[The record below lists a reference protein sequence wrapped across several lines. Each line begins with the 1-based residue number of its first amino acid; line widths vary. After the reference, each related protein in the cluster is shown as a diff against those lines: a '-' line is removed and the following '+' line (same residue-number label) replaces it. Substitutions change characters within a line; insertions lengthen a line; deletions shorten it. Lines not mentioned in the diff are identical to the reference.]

1 MKKHISKSL
10 VAAFLSLFGLSSN
23 VAGMDSGLI
32 KNPNNVDLTKIGI
45 SENSNKH
52 GNDDNLII
60 NPNNVD
66 LTKIGMSKGIPNK
79 LSNKEFSMID
89 NPNNVDLTKIGM
101 PGNNAIKPNND
112 KIDIPQK
119 TSSKFKKDFKPK
131 EDFRKSYND
140 GEPAIKLDYPFNL
153 LVVAD
158 NEDRM
163 KKVTSL
169 LCNNNLSL
177 SLGDLKN
184 LQDLNHYKSG
194 GIYYAVNNPNINVL
208 CITLDDFINNSF
220 NYDWDFICQ
229 NTTKIFYTFG
239 WDSDN
244 AEKYFDTLKKFY
256 HKFNKHWC
264 GKDFSYDDNY
274 EPNGY
279 TVWGKNFNKMP
290 LKKGRNDW
298 FEYIRVKRGLD
309 DHRYI
314 FFLLD
319 NNKIDCSF
327 EFNEYVSNMPD
338 ARSITI
344 CELNDK
350 LNVKLF
356 TDLLFEQCYEGFQ
369 KVQPF
374 IESKKN
380 SNDRNLKS
388 KIITGTLVTA
398 ALLGTT
404 GVAYKFYKKFKS
416 KNQTSNKNQQLEI
429 KDKSIKQIDTKSVS

>member
-1 MKKHISKSL
+1 MRNIFKL
-10 VAAFLSLFGLSSN
+10 LTALSLCCLNNGLNADAMEPVPQEKFS
-23 VAGMDSGLI
+23 MID
-32 KNPNNVDLTKIGI
+32 NPNNVDLTKIG
-45 SENSNKH
+45 
-52 GNDDNLII
+52 
-60 NPNNVD
+60 V
-66 LTKIGMSKGIPNK
+66 SKGIPNK
-79 LSNKEFSMID
+79 LLNKEFSMID

-101 PGNNAIKPNND
+101 PGNNAIKPNDD

-119 TSSKFKKDFKPK
+119 TSPKSKKDFKPK
-131 EDFRKSYND
+131 DDFRKSYND

-194 GIYYAVNNPNINVL
+194 GIYYAINNPNINVL

-229 NTTKIFYTFG
+229 NTTKIFYVFG
-239 WDSDN
+239 GETNDN
-244 AEKYFDTLKKFY
+244 KGRFDTLKNFY

-264 GKDFSYDDNY
+264 GKDLDYNDNY
-274 EPNGY
+274 DPNGKQISESDFKG
-279 TVWGKNFNKMP
+279 TV
-290 LKKGRNDW
+290 LKKGKNDW
-298 FEYIRVKRGLD
+298 FEYIRVKRGLS

-319 NNKIDCSF
+319 SDKIDYSF
-327 EFNEYVSNMPD
+327 EFDKYVANMPD

-350 LNVKLF
+350 LNVKLLK
-356 TDLLFEQCYEGFQ
+356 DLLFEQCYEKFQ

-374 IESKKN
+374 LEILEKQEKNWSPLKIGLITVGGIGAIGTVAAISSLIKKN
-380 SNDRNLKS
+380 LSTKP
-388 KIITGTLVTA
+388 KITKPEV
-398 ALLGTT
+398 
-404 GVAYKFYKKFKS
+404 
-416 KNQTSNKNQQLEI
+416 KNQEI
-429 KDKSIKQIDTKSVS
+429 KNPGNNKLLT

>member
-1 MKKHISKSL
+1 MCYNQNINLKKEVRFMRNIFKLLTAFSL
-10 VAAFLSLFGLSSN
+10 CCLNTGLNADAMEPVPQEKFS
-23 VAGMDSGLI
+23 MID
-32 KNPNNVDLTKIGI
+32 
-45 SENSNKH
+45 
-52 GNDDNLII
+52 

-119 TSSKFKKDFKPK
+119 TSSKSKKDFKPK
-131 EDFRKSYND
+131 EDFRNSYND

-169 LCNNNLSL
+169 LCNNNLNL
-177 SLGDLKN
+177 SLGDLKS

-194 GIYYAVNNPNINVL
+194 GIYYAINNPNINVL

-220 NYDWDFICQ
+220 NHDWDFICQ
-229 NTTKIFYTFG
+229 NTTKIFYVFG
-239 WDSDN
+239 GETNDN
-244 AEKYFDTLKKFY
+244 KGRFDTLKNFY

-264 GKDFSYDDNY
+264 GKDLDYNDNY
-274 EPNGY
+274 DPNGKQISESDFKG
-279 TVWGKNFNKMP
+279 TV
-290 LKKGRNDW
+290 LKKGKNDW
-298 FEYIRVKRGLD
+298 FEYIRVKRGLS

-319 NNKIDCSF
+319 SDKIDYSF
-327 EFNEYVSNMPD
+327 EFDKYVANMPD
-338 ARSITI
+338 ARSITL
-344 CELNDK
+344 CKLEDELRIKPLIN
-350 LNVKLF
+350 LLF
-356 TDLLFEQCYEGFQ
+356 TQSYERFQ
-369 KVQPF
+369 KVKPF
-374 IESKKN
+374 LEILEKQEKNWSPLKIGLITVGGIGAIGTVAAISSLIKKN
-380 SNDRNLKS
+380 LSTKP
-388 KIITGTLVTA
+388 KITKPEV
-398 ALLGTT
+398 
-404 GVAYKFYKKFKS
+404 
-416 KNQTSNKNQQLEI
+416 KNQEI
-429 KDKSIKQIDTKSVS
+429 KNPGNNKLLT

>member
-1 MKKHISKSL
+1 MRNIFKLLTAFSL
-10 VAAFLSLFGLSSN
+10 CCLNTGLNSN
-23 VAGMDSGLI
+23 AMEPQEVGNDSMI
-32 KNPNNVDLTKIGI
+32 KNLNNYKKEDFDKFKFG
-45 SENSNKH
+45 
-52 GNDDNLII
+52 GYR
-60 NPNNVD
+60 NNQ
-66 LTKIGMSKGIPNK
+66 N
-79 LSNKEFSMID
+79 
-89 NPNNVDLTKIGM
+89 
-101 PGNNAIKPNND
+101 KPNNGFMIENLNNYPKESFDNFRFAND
-112 KIDIPQK
+112 KN
-119 TSSKFKKDFKPK
+119 TSGKPK
-131 EDFRKSYND
+131 TGFVNSNPGGKNSAKQDMPNINQKAINELNFPKSAFINND
-140 GEPAIKLDYPFNL
+140 EMAIKLDYPFNL

-194 GIYYAVNNPNINVL
+194 GIYSAVNNPNINVL

-229 NTTKIFYTFG
+229 NTNKIFYVFG
-239 WDSDN
+239 GETN
-244 AEKYFDTLKKFY
+244 NNEGRFDTLKKFY
-256 HKFNKHWC
+256 RKFNKHWC

-298 FEYIRVKRGLD
+298 FEYIRVKRGLS

-374 IESKKN
+374 IESKKKNAFVQFFN
-380 SNDRNLKS
+380 SWWN
-388 KIITGTLVTA
+388 
-398 ALLGTT
+398 
-404 GVAYKFYKKFKS
+404 
-416 KNQTSNKNQQLEI
+416 
-429 KDKSIKQIDTKSVS
+429 

>member
-1 MKKHISKSL
+1 MRNIFKLLTAFSL
-10 VAAFLSLFGLSSN
+10 CCLNTGLNADAMEPVPQEKFS
-23 VAGMDSGLI
+23 MID
-32 KNPNNVDLTKIGI
+32 
-45 SENSNKH
+45 
-52 GNDDNLII
+52 

-89 NPNNVDLTKIGM
+89 NPNNVDLTKIGI
-101 PGNNAIKPNND
+101 PSNNAIKPNTD

-119 TSSKFKKDFKPK
+119 TSSKSKKDFKPK
-131 EDFRKSYND
+131 EDFRKSYNN

-208 CITLDDFINNSF
+208 CITLDDFTNNSF

-229 NTTKIFYTFG
+229 NTTKIFYVFG
-239 WDSDN
+239 GETN
-244 AEKYFDTLKKFY
+244 NNKGRFDTLKKFY
-256 HKFNKHWC
+256 RKFNKHWC

-274 EPNGY
+274 EPNGR
-279 TVWGKNFNKMP
+279 TVYEPNFKGP
-290 LKKGRNDW
+290 VLAKGRNDW
-298 FEYIRVKRGLD
+298 FEYIRVKRGLS

-319 NNKIDCSF
+319 NNKIDYSF
-327 EFNEYVSNMPD
+327 ELNDYVSNMPD
-338 ARSITI
+338 ARSITV

-350 LNVKLF
+350 LNVKLLK
-356 TDLLFEQCYEGFQ
+356 DLLFEQCYEKFQ

-374 IESKKN
+374 LEILEKQEKNWSPLKIGLITVGGIGAIGTVAAISSLIKKN
-380 SNDRNLKS
+380 LSTKP
-388 KIITGTLVTA
+388 KITKPEVKNKEVNKPGNNK
-398 ALLGTT
+398 LLT
-404 GVAYKFYKKFKS
+404 
-416 KNQTSNKNQQLEI
+416 
-429 KDKSIKQIDTKSVS
+429 

>member
-1 MKKHISKSL
+1 MRNIFKL
-10 VAAFLSLFGLSSN
+10 LTALSLCCLNNGLNADAMEPVPQEKFS
-23 VAGMDSGLI
+23 MID
-32 KNPNNVDLTKIGI
+32 
-45 SENSNKH
+45 
-52 GNDDNLII
+52 

-89 NPNNVDLTKIGM
+89 NPNNVDLTKIGI
-101 PGNNAIKPNND
+101 PSNNAIKPNTD

-119 TSSKFKKDFKPK
+119 TSSKSKKDFKPK
-131 EDFRKSYND
+131 EDFRKSYNN

-194 GIYYAVNNPNINVL
+194 GIYSAVNNPNINVL

-229 NTTKIFYTFG
+229 NTTKIFYVFG
-239 WDSDN
+239 GETNDN
-244 AEKYFDTLKKFY
+244 KGRFDTLKNFY

-264 GKDFSYDDNY
+264 GKDLDYNDNY
-274 EPNGY
+274 DPNGKQISESDFKG
-279 TVWGKNFNKMP
+279 TV
-290 LKKGRNDW
+290 LKKGKNDW
-298 FEYIRVKRGLD
+298 FEYIRVKRGLS

-319 NNKIDCSF
+319 SDKIDYSF
-327 EFNEYVSNMPD
+327 EFDKYVANMPD

-350 LNVKLF
+350 LNVKLLK
-356 TDLLFEQCYEGFQ
+356 DLLFEQCYEGFQ

-374 IESKKN
+374 LEILEKQEKNWSPLKIGLITVGGIGAIGTVAAISSLIKKN
-380 SNDRNLKS
+380 LSTKP
-388 KIITGTLVTA
+388 KITKPEV
-398 ALLGTT
+398 
-404 GVAYKFYKKFKS
+404 
-416 KNQTSNKNQQLEI
+416 KNQEI
-429 KDKSIKQIDTKSVS
+429 KNPGNNKLLT